1 MHQPSKRFPAMISAP
16 LAWLV
21 CALSVASAAFGLFF
35 LYLNGSFG
43 PFFGESLGVDAAVA
57 ITYST
62 VGAVI
67 ASRRPGNTVGW
78 LFCAIG
84 FFHGFAV
91 FTGEYSRYALVTEPG
106 SLPAGVATAWLGTW
120 IWLPGVV
127 FNVTL
132 LLLLFPHGSLL
143 SRRWRPAAWVAVG
156 VAMLGSLTLAVMPW
170 GVLNVGVTAENPF
183 EIEGIESLERE
194 LFVLVVVPGAVSVL
208 LSVLSLV
215 VRFRR
220 ARGIERQQLKWFVF
234 AGGLYVLTIFVQI
247 DAIENLQILAAT
259 FLPLAAGIAI
269 LRYRLYDIDRIINR
283 TLVYGV
289 LTASLVL
296 VYFGSV
302 TIMQY
307 AFRALSGGGSQLVI
321 VASTLA
327 IAALF
332 SPLRRRIQAFI
343 DRRFY
348 RRKYDAVR
356 TLDAF
361 SRRLRDETE
370 LGVLQADLVGVV
382 GETMQPKHVSLWLRP
397 AAGEKT

>member
-1 MHQPSKRFPAMISAP
+1 MDKRFSPGISVP
-16 LAWLV
+16 LAWLL
-21 CALSVASAAFGLFF
+21 CALSVASAMFGLFF

-91 FTGEYSRYALVTEPG
+91 FTGEYSRYALVTEPDA
-106 SLPAGVATAWLGTW
+106 LPLGVATAWLGTW

-132 LLLLFPHGSLL
+132 LLLLFPHGRLI
-143 SRRWRPAAWVAVG
+143 SRRWRPVAWVAV
-156 VAMLGSLTLAVMPW
+156 AAATLGSLTLAVMPW
-170 GVLNVGVTAENPF
+170 DLLNVGVPAENPF

-208 LSVLSLV
+208 LSILSLV
-215 VRFRR
+215 VRFRG

-234 AGGLYVLTIFVQI
+234 AGGLYVLTIFARI
-247 DAIENLQILAAT
+247 DAVENLQIVAAT
-259 FLPLAAGIAI
+259 FLPVAAGIAI
-269 LRYRLYDIDRIINR
+269 LRYRLYDIDLIINR
-283 TLVYGV
+283 TLVYAA
-289 LTASLVL
+289 LTAALIL
-296 VYFGSV
+296 VYAGGV
-302 TIMQY
+302 VLLQGL
-307 AFRALSGGGSQLVI
+307 FRALTGQTSQLAV

-332 SPLRRRIQAFI
+332 GPLRNRIQSFI

-348 RRKYDAVR
+348 RKKYDAVK
-356 TLDAF
+356 TLEAF
-361 SRRLRDETE
+361 GRRLRDETE
-370 LGVLQADLVGVV
+370 LGVLNDDLVNVIR
-382 GETMQPKHVSLWLRP
+382 ETVQPAHVSLWLR
-397 AAGEKT
+397 AHHGEVERR